1 MVNDLV
7 LGKADLAVN
16 TISIVEKR
24 AEVVHFTN
32 HYIEA
37 SFGIVKIKS
46 KQESNFP
53 SWDFL
58 SPLTVQLEIV
68 IMATTIFAI
77 LVISILENVGYWFE
91 YQQKRF
97 STQEVMTYI
106 YGLAF
111 QRDMGGTNPRMWSGR
126 LAALG
131 YASAMTIIMSVYT
144 ARITA
149 NSIEQTVDDRFKG
162 FNDEKVRFIVI

>member
-1 MVNDLV
+1 MLSVF
-7 LGKADLAVN
+7 
-16 TISIVEKR
+16 VEKR

-32 HYIEA
+32 YYIEA
-37 SFGIVKIKS
+37 SFGIIKIKS

-53 SWDFL
+53 SWNFL
-58 SPLTVQLEIV
+58 SPLTVQLMIV

-106 YGLAF
+106 YGLLF
-111 QRDMGGTNPRMWSGR
+111 QRDIGGTNPRMWPGR

-131 YASAMTIIMSVYT
+131 YASAVTIIMSVYT

-149 NSIEQTVDDRFKG
+149 NSIE
-162 FNDEKVRFIVI
+162 